1 MPDPIAVRRPD
12 APIRSAVTLAR
23 SLFTPLPLL
32 LASTLPLLGCAS
44 KPSQSVGRTV
54 VEHLIEQKS
63 NGAIR
68 LLSFKKTNAQQLSLL
83 GVKIYVMY
91 YQAEIEFVEDA
102 WCGGLLDPFA
112 CVRYRQPRRGAFLDT
127 ELMLDTLMKE
137 RVRSG
142 LRKTISGSLRFE
154 SSERGWAGEDG
165 HVY

>member
-1 MPDPIAVRRPD
+1 MANARIRP
-12 APIRSAVTLAR
+12 AMTPGRF
-23 SLFTPLPLL
+23 LFTALPLL
-32 LASTLPLLGCAS
+32 LASTLPLLGCAP
-44 KPSQSVGRTV
+44 KPSQAAGRNV
-54 VEHLIEQKS
+54 VQRLIEQKS

-102 WCGGLLDPFA
+102 WCGGLLDNPFT
-112 CVRYRQPRRGAFLDT
+112 CVRDRRPRDPILDT
-127 ELMLDTLMKE
+127 RLMADTLMKE
-137 RVRSG
+137 RVHNG
-142 LRKTISGSLRFE
+142 QRKTVTGTLRFE